1 MGALVAAIQ
10 NGTHDP
16 HRAKYVEI
24 FKLHA
29 AKLASIITMDAR
41 GGYWH
46 SSLLDASS
54 FPSPEMTGTASFVYG
69 MAFGINHG
77 LLDRATYLPPV
88 NAACGSSC
96 PRRRCRRAGCSATA
110 SRWVARRRTTSTRAR
125 PRTSASASSCWRRRR
140 CTSWSR
146 PSQRRFGKMKGIVGL
161 HVFGP
166 VDREED
172 RPSEAAADD
181 DQEDSAAGTEV

>member
-1 MGALVAAIQ
+1 MGAMGALVAAIQ

-88 NAACGSSC
+88 NAAWKFMSTTALQESGLFGYCQPVGGS
-96 PRRRCRRAGCSATA
+96 PQNN
-110 SRWVARRRTTSTRAR
+110 VN
-125 PRTSASASSCWRRRR
+125 ASS
-140 CTSWSR
+140 TSD
-146 PSQRRFGKMKGIVGL
+146 FCVGQFL
-161 HVFGP
+161 L
-166 VDREED
+166 
-172 RPSEAAADD
+172 AAA
-181 DQEDSAAGTEV
+181 QVHLLVSA

>member
-1 MGALVAAIQ
+1 MSTGECHSVPVPQHTATFLQIYAHSEIYWGRGNGWAMGALVAAIQ

-29 AKLASIITMDAR
+29 AKLASIITTDAR

-69 MAFGINHG
+69 MAFGINQG

-88 NAACGSSC
+88 NAAWKFMSTTALQESGLFGYCQPVGGS
-96 PRRRCRRAGCSATA
+96 PQNNVNA
-110 SRWVARRRTTSTRAR
+110 TST
-125 PRTSASASSCWRRRR
+125 SDFC
-140 CTSWSR
+140 
-146 PSQRRFGKMKGIVGL
+146 VGQFL
-161 HVFGP
+161 L
-166 VDREED
+166 
-172 RPSEAAADD
+172 AAA
-181 DQEDSAAGTEV
+181 QVHLLVSA